1 MRSTVLV
8 GGLLLTLLGAAI
20 PAAGQQGLGRG
31 SERQVVSLPSG
42 RRLSSPVV
50 EGLTRQLRG
59 NAQALFKSAVCKTTI
74 MKDKTPLFTSSMNYG
89 GSLALYTYH
98 QKKLTGDAIFF
109 WPDMDPVTCYRNYRM
124 LQRLAAGQPGR
135 PGQPGQPGQP
145 AQPVDKA
152 SIWDDVGLRCYVQ
165 YDKKSRRSG
174 PMVCWDENGGKRFYC
189 EYDEGEPEGVCCL
202 FDQDQLQAVL
212 ECQEG
217 KVNTVTLVANW
228 AVTRKMLSRAEAMA
242 DTEGK
247 AMIDKFNET
256 EQQLKKESK
265 AFHEAHKK
273 SFQAGV
279 AAVTVGKRGNMLA
292 NEARLEAERAES
304 MRQIANTV
312 KAAPASQ
319 SYFWSPGNNYSPLN
333 VGSLYGPPE

>member
-1 MRSTVLV
+1 M
-8 GGLLLTLLGAAI
+8 
-20 PAAGQQGLGRG
+20 
-31 SERQVVSLPSG
+31 
-42 RRLSSPVV
+42 
-50 EGLTRQLRG
+50 
-59 NAQALFKSAVCKTTI
+59 
-74 MKDKTPLFTSSMNYG
+74 
-89 GSLALYTYH
+89 
-98 QKKLTGDAIFF
+98 TGDAIFF

-265 AFHEAHKK
+265 AFHEAHEK
-273 SFQAGV
+273 STQAGV

-292 NEARLEAERAES
+292 NEAQARGGTGGVDEADREHRQGGPGEPKLLLEPGEQLLAAERRLALWPPGIT
-304 MRQIANTV
+304 R
-312 KAAPASQ
+312 
-319 SYFWSPGNNYSPLN
+319 SPEKGTPLIST
-333 VGSLYGPPE
+333 GFR